1 LGSSFILSLPDRIR
15 SWMRLPSYVLNNQN
29 CALEKK
35 RYGIA
40 GSYYNQYVSGKNKII
55 EVLNQD
61 EFFTASDWGS

>member
-1 LGSSFILSLPDRIR
+1 
-15 SWMRLPSYVLNNQN
+15 MRLPSYVLNNQN